1 MFYFSRPPVFGG
13 NIQRY
18 VTMASSAVAA
28 LMLARETQRIEA
40 QGTHEVFL
48 AKQLELSE
56 AGIDIKSKH
65 IFEFYKTVSSKGS
78 KSQQKRVACLACG
91 HSFEAA
97 GSTRLV
103 KHFVNCAL
111 VPANVKQPFRK
122 IMIQSEG
129 LKEHKRQ
136 RDNLKQEEAQHLAAE
151 HKEKQAKL
159 VQQNIR
165 TGFKSLEVPTLVHM
179 LVAYTATAHINNI
192 NLIYIYIFIYSR
204 RYTPTVLQ

>member
-1 MFYFSRPPVFGG
+1 MFYLCFIFPARRFLA
-13 NIQRY
+13 
-18 VTMASSAVAA
+18 VTYNMASSAVAA

-91 HSFEAA
+91 HSFEAT
-97 GSTRLV
+97 GPTRLV
-103 KHFVNCAL
+103 KHLVSCAL
-111 VPANVKQPFRK
+111 VPADVKQPFK
-122 IMIQSEG
+122 EIMKKSEG
-129 LKEHKRQ
+129 VKVHKRQ
-136 RDNLKQEEAQHLAAE
+136 RDNLVKEEAQQLAAE
-151 HKEKQAKL
+151 HAEKQAKL

-165 TGFKSLEVPTLVHM
+165 TGFKSLEV
-179 LVAYTATAHINNI
+179 
-192 NLIYIYIFIYSR
+192 
-204 RYTPTVLQ
+204 